1 MTTVLIILALTIA
14 LFVWGKWPPDVVAL
28 LSMLLLFITGV
39 LDLNEVLTGFSNP
52 TVVMI
57 AGLFVI
63 GEGLA
68 RTGWTAIAGKRFV
81 KWAGRSAIKLL
92 SLVTLGSGVLS
103 GFVSNTGTVA
113 ALLPVSVSAA
123 WAAGTVPS
131 KVLMPM
137 AFGSN
142 TGGLLTLTGTPPNI
156 IVSNTLDQQGFEG
169 FSFFEF
175 SLIGVPMLLA
185 LLLYFRFGAHRLL
198 PKRSSGQR
206 PASIDTELHKWIEN
220 YSIADGIYRLR
231 IRSMSPMIGT
241 KLGDWDLEGKHQ
253 VAVLRLKRRH
263 PKPIQGIPPYVEMPE
278 PDTELR
284 YHDILTVKG
293 SPEMVDEL
301 VLSYSLGILPF
312 TLESETEQLRQELIN
327 HEVGLAEMLITPKS
341 VLVGRTL
348 PLGHFLEQFG
358 VQLLAASRNNQS
370 LHGEIK
376 VKAGDAFIIRGSW
389 ASIESLNAFYEHVVI
404 SGSPEALEKDVDQLS
419 PKSFIA
425 LGTLLLMIVLL
436 VFNILPGAITALIC
450 AGIML
455 LSGCVPLPKAYKS
468 VGWSSV
474 VMIAAMIPMG
484 LALSKTGAA
493 QFAAESLVE
502 SLGRLHPMALLG
514 GLFLLTSLLS
524 QTINNSATAV
534 LMAPI
539 ALMAAVSMDL
549 SPKPFLMAV
558 AVSASTAFLT
568 PVGTTTNA
576 MVLNAG
582 GYTFMDY
589 VRVGSPLLILYLIIA
604 LTLIPL
610 IWSF

>member
-1 MTTVLIILALTIA
+1 M
-14 LFVWGKWPPDVVAL
+14 
-28 LSMLLLFITGV
+28 
-39 LDLNEVLTGFSNP
+39 
-52 TVVMI
+52 
-57 AGLFVI
+57 
-63 GEGLA
+63 
-68 RTGWTAIAGKRFV
+68 
-81 KWAGRSAIKLL
+81 
-92 SLVTLGSGVLS
+92 
-103 GFVSNTGTVA
+103 
-113 ALLPVSVSAA
+113 
-123 WAAGTVPS
+123 
-131 KVLMPM
+131 
-137 AFGSN
+137 
-142 TGGLLTLTGTPPNI
+142 
-156 IVSNTLDQQGFEG
+156 
-169 FSFFEF
+169 
-175 SLIGVPMLLA
+175 
-185 LLLYFRFGAHRLL
+185 
-198 PKRSSGQR
+198 
-206 PASIDTELHKWIEN
+206 
-220 YSIADGIYRLR
+220 
-231 IRSMSPMIGT
+231 
-241 KLGDWDLEGKHQ
+241 
-253 VAVLRLKRRH
+253 
-263 PKPIQGIPPYVEMPE
+263 
-278 PDTELR
+278 
-284 YHDILTVKG
+284 
-293 SPEMVDEL
+293 
-301 VLSYSLGILPF
+301 
-312 TLESETEQLRQELIN
+312 
-327 HEVGLAEMLITPKS
+327 
-341 VLVGRTL
+341 
-348 PLGHFLEQFG
+348 
-358 VQLLAASRNNQS
+358 
-370 LHGEIK
+370 
-376 VKAGDAFIIRGSW
+376 
-389 ASIESLNAFYEHVVI
+389 VI

-419 PKSFIA
+419 LKSFIA

-589 VRVGSPLLILYLIIA
+589 VRVGSPLLILYLLIA

-610 IWSF
+610 IWNF